1 MRILIAE
8 DEVEIARALKVL
20 LEKNK
25 CAVDIVH
32 NGREAWDY
40 ICQGS
45 YEVIVLDIMMPE
57 MDGLEVLRRA
67 RENHIATPVMLLTAK
82 SEIEDRVAGLN
93 AGADDYLP
101 KPFAASEFIARVK
114 ALGRRSTSYTE
125 SLICLGNMTLDCNRF
140 QLSAEDVSI
149 RLNNKEFQLMELFM
163 KHPEFVFSTEHI
175 MEKIW
180 EQDGTAGMD
189 VVWTYI
195 GFLRKKLKQLGA
207 SVEIKTVRGAGYS
220 LEKIKC

>member
-32 NGREAWDY
+32 NGKDAWDFASLGHY
-40 ICQGS
+40 D
-45 YEVIVLDIMMPE
+45 VIVLDIMMLE
-57 MDGLEVLRRA
+57 MDGLEVLRRV
-67 RENHIATPVMLLTAK
+67 RENHISTPVMLLTAK

-101 KPFAASEFIARVK
+101 KPFAVSEFIARVK

-125 SLICLGNMTLDCNRF
+125 SLLCLGNITLDCNRF
-140 QLSAEDVSI
+140 ELSAEGESI

-163 KHPEFVFSTEHI
+163 KHPKFVFSTEHI

-207 SVEIKTVRGAGYS
+207 TVEIKTVRGAGYS
-220 LEKIKC
+220 LEEV